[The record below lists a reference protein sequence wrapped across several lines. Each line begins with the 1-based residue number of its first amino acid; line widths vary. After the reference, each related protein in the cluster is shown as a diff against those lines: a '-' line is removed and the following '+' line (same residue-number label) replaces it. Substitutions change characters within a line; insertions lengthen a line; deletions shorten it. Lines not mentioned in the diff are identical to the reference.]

1 MTTVIL
7 FVLERVN
14 ITNSFSSVIV
24 TKTMLLINM
33 FAMFA
38 DACVFGAL
46 PSHYSL

>member
-7 FVLERVN
+7 FVLEQFNVPS
-14 ITNSFSSVIV
+14 SFSSVIV
-24 TKTMLLINM
+24 TKSVLLINM
-33 FAMFA
+33 FAMFD